1 MTMTELSMLE
11 MKILYEVEKMNNK
24 KKKRLPQA
32 ATTTAA
38 PGVVGMWAG
47 IFRRIGLLGCYLRYG
62 LRL

>member
-11 MKILYEVEKMNNK
+11 MKILYEVEKMNK
-24 KKKRLPQA
+24 RKKKRLPQA
-32 ATTTAA
+32 TTTTAT
-38 PGVVGMWAG
+38 PGVVGVWAD